1 MKKELVIILPIS
13 IIIITATVLCI
24 LYFCTNIFK
33 SGEQLFWGYI
43 IKNSGILNTFENEN
57 EKEQQQV
64 KKVNNYTATGTLNIC
79 VEKNEEMQNINVIT
93 NTSHEAET
101 GRTYTKATLKNEETE
116 LLKLFYINSDDVY
129 AIKCEE
135 LLKYYIGIRN
145 SDLKDFARKMGVDEL
160 NIQYI
165 PDNIN
170 FENILNIT
178 EKEKNQIIKTYLNII
193 VQNIQ
198 KNNYTKLGK
207 NTIEIEENI
216 YETKAYLLKLNG
228 NELKDIIIKC
238 LENSKSDN
246 TVLDILERNGISNYT
261 EALDNIILNIQ
272 NKEINK
278 NLEITIYVNEEKIIR
293 TAINILDILKLNIDN
308 ISELNNIKAI
318 ISVQTS
324 EVISEIPYNSKIVLS
339 KVVEENYITNNIK
352 IMPDVSRPTYEYSLT
367 TKMGKLQNNNIDNL
381 TVTTVTN
388 ENNLKISATYN
399 KNIQIGTE
407 VEKIMELK
415 NSNAVIVNNYTV
427 KQLQPFIEKN
437 IINKFDNVTKKLE
450 SIGIN
455 ELTPKIIL
463 EIVGVTGSSLI
474 SSNNGKTGRILSGAL
489 IFTTDYAQKSSLIT
503 NSLPNNTNETEAQLT
518 IKRLTSADGTRNIS
532 ANDVNRVYD
541 VVIENNSIM
550 SEENLI
556 SINDVVE
563 VEKLKEDKS
572 NIDIAKTYKIQIKKY
587 KSNGSISEIIVK
599 ENTENFNI
607 IEETMPGTGE

>member
-1 MKKELVIILPIS
+1 M
-13 IIIITATVLCI
+13 
-24 LYFCTNIFK
+24 F
-33 SGEQLFWGYI
+33 
-43 IKNSGILNTFENEN
+43 
-57 EKEQQQV
+57 
-64 KKVNNYTATGTLNIC
+64 
-79 VEKNEEMQNINVIT
+79 
-93 NTSHEAET
+93 
-101 GRTYTKATLKNEETE
+101 
-116 LLKLFYINSDDVY
+116 
-129 AIKCEE
+129 
-135 LLKYYIGIRN
+135 
-145 SDLKDFARKMGVDEL
+145 
-160 NIQYI
+160 
-165 PDNIN
+165 
-170 FENILNIT
+170 
-178 EKEKNQIIKTYLNII
+178 
-193 VQNIQ
+193 
-198 KNNYTKLGK
+198 
-207 NTIEIEENI
+207 EEN
-216 YETKAYLLKLNG
+216 
-228 NELKDIIIKC
+228 
-238 LENSKSDN
+238 
-246 TVLDILERNGISNYT
+246 
-261 EALDNIILNIQ
+261 
-272 NKEINK
+272 
-278 NLEITIYVNEEKIIR
+278 
-293 TAINILDILKLNIDN
+293 
-308 ISELNNIKAI
+308 
-318 ISVQTS
+318 
-324 EVISEIPYNSKIVLS
+324 NSKIVLS